1 MSDPEWHKG
10 AIKKNWAVDQ
20 NSMEQIRKQ
29 VEYYFSLANLITDH
43 YLRRLMSE
51 NKKGWVHISELL
63 GFRKLREQ
71 LVQVLPG
78 NVSRRIA
85 VELVV

>member
-10 AIKKNWAVDQ
+10 AIKKNWGVDQ
-20 NSMEQIRKQ
+20 NSMDQIRKQ

-51 NKKGWVHISELL
+51 NKKGWVHISEVV

-71 LVQVLPG
+71 LL
-78 NVSRRIA
+78 
-85 VELVV
+85 

>member
-10 AIKKNWAVDQ
+10 AIKKNWTVDQ

-43 YLRRLMSE
+43 YLRRLMLE
-51 NKKGWVHISELL
+51 NKKGWVHIRELL
-63 GFRKLREQ
+63 EFRKLREQ
-71 LVQVLPG
+71 LLQVLPK
-78 NVSRRIA
+78 NVSTRMA